1 MGMGRKLQVKPLP
14 QIFPR
19 PGRIVRQQNFIGF
32 GIGIPQ
38 KMRILRLRPLPRPV
52 RHAGYIKRQPLHV
65 AAVFRQPDKTGFLQI
80 PLYFDQAVVKFM
92 VPGRKI
98 NAVTAFQPFQLTGLR
113 QHRLHPVIND
123 VTRQHDQI
131 SFLSVGQIHH
141 IGEPFDRFTAVY
153 VHVVDLQDFNFP
165 VCFGRFDNDFA
176 HARGFHAFVQGIKR
190 QQQSQRQH
198 RRPGEAALNAR
209 QRERQTD
216 GHALWN
222 VVQRDGGV
230 HHQPP
235 FCARRNTLQ
244 PLRSAQKRIHPGD
257 HRRAERKAE
266 RHRQPAARLLP
277 HRGQQHAE
285 NRRRAHHA
293 RRKAHAGAVF
303 LLIFEQKD
311 ERRARYR
318 HQERKKRADAR
329 PENCFHR
336 NSPLCHAMR
345 RAEKACR
352 SHFYLRRSR
361 QSVKVP
367 LTRAILCDFP
377 YIH

>member
-52 RHAGYIKRQPLHV
+52 RHAGYIKRKPLHV

-153 VHVVDLQDFNFP
+153 VHVVDLQDFDFP

-190 QQQSQRQH
+190 QQQSQRQSNQVGLGQSRRIH
-198 RRPGEAALNAR
+198 RTPAGRSMPRQLGQSVRNGPDEITKQKQHQQQKGKAEKKIAAESQRIVNRPFQPSFGTEAAQNR
-209 QRERQTD
+209 RHCPNGPQQQEYRDFPPRR
-216 GHALWN
+216 N
-222 VVQRDGGV
+222 VVVAAQR
-230 HHQPP
+230 P
-235 FCARRNTLQ
+235 
-244 PLRSAQKRIHPGD
+244 
-257 HRRAERKAE
+257 
-266 RHRQPAARLLP
+266 
-277 HRGQQHAE
+277 
-285 NRRRAHHA
+285 
-293 RRKAHAGAVF
+293 
-303 LLIFEQKD
+303 
-311 ERRARYR
+311 
-318 HQERKKRADAR
+318 RADQRADKGDGKKSDDEIHGR
-329 PENCFHR
+329 
-336 NSPLCHAMR
+336 PLCR
-345 RAEKACR
+345 
-352 SHFYLRRSR
+352 F
-361 QSVKVP
+361 
-367 LTRAILCDFP
+367 
-377 YIH
+377 